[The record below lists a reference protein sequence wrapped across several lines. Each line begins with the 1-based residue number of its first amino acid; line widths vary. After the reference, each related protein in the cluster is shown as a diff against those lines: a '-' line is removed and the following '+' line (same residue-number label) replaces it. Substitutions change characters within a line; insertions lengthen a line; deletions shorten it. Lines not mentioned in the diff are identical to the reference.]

1 MKVDFFIVGAA
12 KSGTTSLYN
21 YLFKHPEVCM
31 SSIKEPNFFS
41 NKLLNEQKMYYKD
54 VKIDSIEKYHNLF
67 DKHTNNKIC
76 GEASVSYLFYE
87 KIAKQIKKYNKNA
100 KIIIMLRNPIERAF
114 SHYLMDLRL
123 GFVNESFDSI
133 IYRNSKNKNQCL
145 HYQQYIKVGNYSS
158 QVLKY
163 LDSFGKDNILI
174 INYDDFVKSPS
185 LEFKKT
191 CKFLQI
197 SKQFNLDFDK
207 KYNVGKLAKNKTIAY
222 LYSVYH
228 LRRFVNLFFSDKL
241 KLYFKRSLFHEN
253 TNMSISLK
261 TRQYLYDYYLNDI
274 KKLNL
279 ITSNKFAKWI
289 R

>member
-54 VKIDSIEKYHNLF
+54 IRIDSIEKYHNLF
-67 DKHTNNKIC
+67 NKNINNKIC
-76 GEASVSYLFYE
+76 GEASVSYLFYD

-133 IYRNSKNKNQCL
+133 IYRNSKNKNQHL
-145 HYQQYIKVGNYSS
+145 HYQQYVKVGNYSS

-163 LDSFGKDNILI
+163 FDSFGKENILI

-191 CKFLQI
+191 CKLLQI

-207 KYNVGKLAKNKTIAY
+207 KYNVGKLAKNKIISY

-253 TNMSISLK
+253 INMSMSLK
-261 TRQYLYDYYLNDI
+261 TRQYLYDYYLKDI

-279 ITSNKFAKWI
+279 ITSNKFARWI
-289 R
+289 K